1 MIVPQKVQ
9 DAVEGQDSEL
19 GLQGMSEPT
28 GLAARKS

>member
-19 GLQGMSEPT
+19 GLQRMPEPPR
-28 GLAARKS
+28 LAARKS